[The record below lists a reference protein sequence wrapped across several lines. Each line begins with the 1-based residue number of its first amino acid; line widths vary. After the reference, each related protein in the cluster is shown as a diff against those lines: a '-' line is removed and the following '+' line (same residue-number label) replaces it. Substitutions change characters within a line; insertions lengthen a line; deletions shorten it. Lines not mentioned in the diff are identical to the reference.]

1 VLPKLFT
8 NADLQAWRRVFRAA
22 MPTPSTEFNL
32 VYVKAVVSLR
42 VAGRPSGA
50 TVRFA
55 LADGS
60 LIALAYNP
68 LAARNLA
75 ANPLHDGR
83 KRAWLDE
90 GKQIWRPERQRLES

>member
-1 VLPKLFT
+1 
-8 NADLQAWRRVFRAA
+8 

-60 LIALAYNP
+60 LIDLGFNP
-68 LAARNLA
+68 VAARNLA
-75 ANPLHDGR
+75 ANLIHVGR

-90 GKQIWRPERQRLES
+90 GMQICIPERQRLDS